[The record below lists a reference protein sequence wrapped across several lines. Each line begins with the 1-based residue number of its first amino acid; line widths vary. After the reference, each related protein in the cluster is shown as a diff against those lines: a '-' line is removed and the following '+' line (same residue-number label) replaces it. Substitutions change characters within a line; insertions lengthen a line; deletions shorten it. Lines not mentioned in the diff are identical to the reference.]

1 MEVIRIWVDTIPV
14 YRVLPQT
21 FAEGESVKLCLFLSG
36 LSDNKENLFGSL
48 GRSIA
53 RRGYMGVF
61 MDHYGHG
68 ERAMRGA
75 TGPDSIQ
82 EEVRALARRIADTV
96 FGNMYRYVWEI
107 LGNGMLDARRVIDYF
122 CEKMPVSEVVM
133 GGVSMGGD
141 TSVATAGVDA
151 RIRRVLALITTPDW
165 LRPGMCN
172 LCTEEPMDPGYP
184 DAKSQWYYDQFNP
197 MTHLQ
202 RYARGVDILF
212 ACGKRTRISRR
223 KTRSALSKTWAG
235 LRPRPPRGCKSGG
248 TETRDTAC
256 HREKIWNGC
265 WTGSCCKVTCRTP
278 KAEQKVSGAAS
289 FRRRPLIR
297 RRAGIGFCR
306 RGFYLFI
313 YYMGGAAHIQEA
325 LRSRE
330 SLSLM
335 TAMNSP
341 LVGLSSGVNTR

>member
-1 MEVIRIWVDTIPV
+1 MRNLEFAPAEKVCVQDVEVIKIWVDMIPV
-14 YRVLPQT
+14 YCVLPQA

-36 LSDNKENLFGSL
+36 LSGNKESLVGSFGKN
-48 GRSIA
+48 IA

-75 TGPDSIQ
+75 VGPDSTE
-82 EEVRALARRIADTV
+82 EEVRTLAGRIADTV
-96 FGNMYRYVWEI
+96 FGNMYRYGWEI
-107 LGNGMLDARRVIDYF
+107 LGNGVLDARRVIDYF

-172 LCTEEPMDPGYP
+172 LHTGELMDPCCP

-212 ACGKRTRISRR
+212 ACGEKDTHIPPENAQRFIENLGRI
-223 KTRSALSKTWAG
+223 A
-235 LRPRPPRGCKSGG
+235 PRAAARMQIWWNRGKGHSVPQG
-248 TETRDTAC
+248 EDMERLLD
-256 HREKIWNGC
+256 WFLLQ
-265 WTGSCCKVTCRTP
+265 SDMP
-278 KAEQKVSGAAS
+278 DAES
-289 FRRRPLIR
+289 
-297 RRAGIGFCR
+297 
-306 RGFYLFI
+306 
-313 YYMGGAAHIQEA
+313 
-325 LRSRE
+325 
-330 SLSLM
+330 
-335 TAMNSP
+335 
-341 LVGLSSGVNTR
+341 